1 MVRRSKS
8 CCLGTFDFMPVKT
21 FRPLTPSLRYVTFA
35 DYSEVTKFKP
45 EKRLVEI
52 RKKTGG
58 RNAYGRVT
66 ARGIGGGHKQKI
78 RIVDFKRNKPGME
91 ATVAAIEYDPMRSA
105 RLALL
110 EYKDGEK
117 RYIIAPAGIQ
127 VGGKVMS
134 GPTAPPEVGNCL
146 PLKAI
151 PVGLAIH
158 NIEMVPGGGAQMVRT
173 AGGAATLMSRDE
185 GYAQIR
191 LPSGEIRKVNENCCA
206 TIGQVG
212 NVEHENVI
220 LGKAGRSRHRGIRPI
235 NRGVTRNPVDHPNG
249 GGAGKSKSG
258 GGWQQLTSPWGL
270 LAKGYKTRHKKKS
283 SNRFILVRRDGRPM
297 KNK

>member
-1 MVRRSKS
+1 
-8 CCLGTFDFMPVKT
+8 MPVQT
-21 FRPLTPSLRYVTFA
+21 FRPLTPSSRYVAYA
-35 DYSEVTKFKP
+35 DYSDITKTRP
-45 EKRLVEI
+45 EKSLVRI
-52 RKKTGG
+52 RKRTGG
-58 RNAYGRVT
+58 RNMYGRVT

-78 RIVDFKRNKPGME
+78 RLVDFQRKKHGVE
-91 ATVAAIEYDPMRSA
+91 ATVAAIEYDPRRTA

-110 EYKDGEK
+110 QYKDGEK
-117 RYIIAPAGIQ
+117 AYIIAPSGLQ
-127 VGGKVMS
+127 VGAKLVS

-146 PLKAI
+146 PLRSV
-151 PVGLAIH
+151 PVGLPIH
-158 NIEMVPGGGAQMVRT
+158 NIEMIPGRGAQMVRT

-191 LPSGEIRKVNENCCA
+191 LPSGEIRRVNENCYA

-212 NVEHENVI
+212 NAEHENVV
-220 LGKAGRSRHRGIRPI
+220 LGKAGRSRHLGIRPI
-235 NRGVTRNPVDHPNG
+235 NRGVSRNPVDHPNG

-270 LAKGYKTRHKKKS
+270 LAKGYRTRNKRKS

-297 KNK
+297 KNP

>member
-1 MVRRSKS
+1 
-8 CCLGTFDFMPVKT
+8 MPVKS
-21 FRPLTPSLRYVTFA
+21 FRPLTPSTRYITIA
-35 DYSEVTKFKP
+35 DFSDITKTRP
-45 EKRLVEI
+45 EKHLVKT

-58 RNAYGRVT
+58 RNCYGRAT

-78 RIVDFKRNKPGME
+78 RLVDFKRNKHGVE
-91 ATVAAIEYDPMRSA
+91 ATVAAIEYDPGRSA

-110 EYKDGEK
+110 DYKDGEK
-117 RYIIAPAGIQ
+117 RYIIAPVGIQ

-134 GPTAPPEVGNCL
+134 GPTAPPEIGNCL
-146 PLKAI
+146 PLKTI
-151 PVGLAIH
+151 PLASAIH
-158 NIEMVPGGGAQMVRT
+158 NIEIIPGRGGQMVRS
-173 AGGAATLMSRDE
+173 AGGSATLMSRDE
-185 GYAQIR
+185 GYALVR
-191 LPSGEIRKVNENCCA
+191 LPSGEIRKINEDCYA

-212 NVEHENVI
+212 NTEHENVI

-235 NRGVTRNPVDHPNG
+235 NRGVSRNPVDHPNG

-270 LAKGYKTRHKKKS
+270 LAKGYRTRNKRKA
-283 SNRFILVRRDGRPM
+283 SNRFILVRRDGVPM

>member
-1 MVRRSKS
+1 
-8 CCLGTFDFMPVKT
+8 MPVKT
-21 FRPLTPSLRYVTFA
+21 FRPLTPSLRYVAFA
-35 DYSEVTKFKP
+35 DFGDITKTTP
-45 EKRLVEI
+45 EKGLVEI

-78 RIVDFKRNKPGME
+78 RLVDFRRNKHGVE
-91 ATVAAIEYDPMRSA
+91 ATVSAIEYDPMRSA

-110 EYKDGEK
+110 QYQDGEK
-117 RYIIAPAGIQ
+117 RYIIAPAGLK
-127 VGGKVMS
+127 VGTKLMS
-134 GPTAPPEVGNCL
+134 GPTAPPEVGNSL
-146 PLKAI
+146 PLKSI
-151 PVGLAIH
+151 PLASAVH
-158 NIEMVPGGGAQMVRT
+158 CVELVPGGGAQMVRS

-185 GYAQIR
+185 GYAQLR
-191 LPSGEIRKVNENCCA
+191 LPSGEIRKVNEICYA

-212 NVEHENVI
+212 NAEHENVI

-235 NRGVTRNPVDHPNG
+235 NRGMVRNPVDHPNG
-249 GGAGKSKSG
+249 GGQGKSKGG

-270 LAKGYKTRHKKKS
+270 LAKGGKTRHKRKL
-283 SNRFILVRRDGRPM
+283 SNRFIVVRRNGMVM

>member
-1 MVRRSKS
+1 
-8 CCLGTFDFMPVKT
+8 MPVKT
-21 FRPLTPSLRYVTFA
+21 FRPLTPSTRYVTFA
-35 DYSEVTKFKP
+35 DYSEITKSKP
-45 EKRLVEI
+45 ERHLVQI
-52 RKKTGG
+52 RKRTGG

-66 ARGIGGGHKQKI
+66 ARGIGGGNKQKI
-78 RIVDFKRNKPGME
+78 RLVDFKRSKHGVE
-91 ATVAAIEYDPMRSA
+91 ATVAAIEYDPGRTA

-117 RYIIAPAGIQ
+117 SYIIAPNGLK
-127 VGGKVMS
+127 VGTKLLS

-146 PLKAI
+146 PLRTV
-151 PVGLAIH
+151 PVGLPIH
-158 NIEMVPGGGAQMVRT
+158 NIELTPGRGAQMVRT
-173 AGGAATLMSRDE
+173 AGAAATLMSRDE

-191 LPSGEIRKVNENCCA
+191 LPSGEIRRVNENCYA

-212 NVEHENVI
+212 NTEHENVV
-220 LGKAGRSRHRGIRPI
+220 LGKAGRSRHLGIRPI
-235 NRGVTRNPVDHPNG
+235 NRGVSRNPVDHPNG

-270 LAKGYKTRHKKKS
+270 LAKGYRTRHKKKF

-297 KNK
+297 KNV